1 MHEGRVLREYELAR
15 GISVAR
21 SGLVVDRTRPYL
33 ACSPDG
39 IAADRLVEV
48 KGIYSCR
55 ELEVR
60 AGLTVWLVEQD
71 GHLKLKEQCR
81 YWWQVQAL
89 LREFTVWTE
98 KVKGY
103 FLLTGAGELH
113 VKGQRAAL
121 LSLLDEDWH
130 RVIRFGLDLTEDA
143 TPDTVMNAME
153 GHLRKQ
159 RNVLVDRRE
168 FYGRVQEPGE
178 RFDEF
183 LYEIKEL
190 ASFFEI
196 QLMHQAGSSTLKCTP
211 DTGAEATVMGDAVA
225 RSIGIDLSQ
234 LQTDHRANFTAVG
247 QRPLDCLG
255 AFGAALRLGDRSAD
269 ATVYVI
275 SGLTGTLLSWFD
287 SVALGILP
295 ADFPAQIPNA
305 TQHKTDGRQVATS
318 TITDTPTV
326 APVAVAAGNA
336 APSPATCLPTW
347 EEDGDPSDEII
358 AAHAAAIVTHYPRV
372 FSSDGPLR
380 EMDGG
385 SMQMEDGA
393 RLAPLVD
400 PSLERIRAAA
410 DRDPEYESLR
420 ETILHGFPEHRHEVP
435 PSVRPYWGVRGML
448 ALDGGLIVYGPRLVI
463 PARLRRDILDRLHQ
477 SHQGIERTK
486 RRARLCVYWP
496 GIDRDV
502 TNVVSSCPRCRQ
514 LVPSHANEPLWR
526 EDDQPSRVFESVSAD
541 YFHVAGRTYLV
552 YADRLSGWPYV
563 TICPRTASAEHLTR
577 ELRALFAQTGVE
589 VTVAGVAG
597 CEPVRCS
604 RSVRIVPDAALSSAA
619 DAGPYDA
626 LVLPG
631 GLGGAQAF
639 CQRLKARL
647 EEVSGLSFTVE
658 ESVANRISFLD
669 VSIDA
674 ASGSFTTSVYRKPT
688 DNERCLNGGSECP
701 QRYKDG
707 VVRAYVHRAL
717 RHCSSWPLVHQ
728 ELQRIKQVLVNNNYD
743 LATID
748 QQIQS
753 IVNNHITKGSQTTS
767 NEGNVISLY
776 YKSQMTSGYRAE
788 ESALKNIIRRN
799 CKPVHPEDRI
809 KISIY
814 YQSPTT
820 TSLIMKN
827 TEKI

>member
-1 MHEGRVLREYELAR
+1 MVLPANE
-15 GISVAR
+15 SVAPLKMMLPPLKVLAPPLKQMMPPLKKMMPPLKKMMPPLKKMMP
-21 SGLVVDRTRPYL
+21 SLKKMMPPLNVMVLPANESVAPLKMMLPPLKVLVPPLYT
-33 ACSPDG
+33 S
-39 IAADRLVEV
+39 
-48 KGIYSCR
+48 
-55 ELEVR
+55 
-60 AGLTVWLVEQD
+60 
-71 GHLKLKEQCR
+71 
-81 YWWQVQAL
+81 

-305 TQHKTDGRQVATS
+305 TQHKTDGRQ
-318 TITDTPTV
+318 
-326 APVAVAAGNA
+326 
-336 APSPATCLPTW
+336 
-347 EEDGDPSDEII
+347 
-358 AAHAAAIVTHYPRV
+358 
-372 FSSDGPLR
+372 
-380 EMDGG
+380 
-385 SMQMEDGA
+385 QMEDGA

-526 EDDQPSRVFESVSAD
+526 EDDQPSPP
-541 YFHVAGRTYLV
+541 H
-552 YADRLSGWPYV
+552 
-563 TICPRTASAEHLTR
+563 
-577 ELRALFAQTGVE
+577 
-589 VTVAGVAG
+589 
-597 CEPVRCS
+597 
-604 RSVRIVPDAALSSAA
+604 
-619 DAGPYDA
+619 
-626 LVLPG
+626 LPG
-631 GLGGAQAF
+631 EDG
-639 CQRLKARL
+639 K
-647 EEVSGLSFTVE
+647 
-658 ESVANRISFLD
+658 
-669 VSIDA
+669 
-674 ASGSFTTSVYRKPT
+674 RK
-688 DNERCLNGGSECP
+688 S
-701 QRYKDG
+701 
-707 VVRAYVHRAL
+707 
-717 RHCSSWPLVHQ
+717 PL
-728 ELQRIKQVLVNNNYD
+728 
-743 LATID
+743 A
-748 QQIQS
+748 
-753 IVNNHITKGSQTTS
+753 
-767 NEGNVISLY
+767 
-776 YKSQMTSGYRAE
+776 
-788 ESALKNIIRRN
+788 ESAI
-799 CKPVHPEDRI
+799 PP
-809 KISIY
+809 
-814 YQSPTT
+814 
-820 TSLIMKN
+820 SLPA
-827 TEKI
+827 TA